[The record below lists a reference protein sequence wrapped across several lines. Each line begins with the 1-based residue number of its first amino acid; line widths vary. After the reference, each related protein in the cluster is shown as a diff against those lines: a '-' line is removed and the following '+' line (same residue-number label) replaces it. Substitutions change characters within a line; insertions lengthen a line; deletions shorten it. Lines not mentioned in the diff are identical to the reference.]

1 MPLRP
6 AIIAAA
12 LLCAAAP
19 GVRAETGCEADLAAV
34 AAAIETNTGLSDA
47 DRQDLENMQ
56 AQAGALCDSGNPEEG
71 KAMLA
76 EAKAILGISQ

>member
-6 AIIAAA
+6 LAIAAA
-12 LLCAAAP
+12 LLLSASSAAW
-19 GVRAETGCEADLAAV
+19 AETGCETDLAAV
-34 AAAIETNTGLSDA
+34 ADAIAKKTDLADA
-47 DRQDLENMQ
+47 DRQELQDMQ